1 LVDQAQIERAKAARA
16 HHRHRRAPAKRER
29 ETGDCLEVAVKNS
42 IMNYTIT
49 KSYRFEACH
58 SLPHL
63 PECHQCHRLHGH
75 SYEAIIGVTGPV
87 VGEWVQDYADISA
100 AVKPLI
106 DSLDHRNLNDILPC
120 ATTAENLA
128 LWMWNRLW
136 PRLPLLSR
144 IEIRETPTSNCILT
158 NE

>member
-1 LVDQAQIERAKAARA
+1 MRSMK
-16 HHRHRRAPAKRER
+16 
-29 ETGDCLEVAVKNS
+29 
-42 IMNYTIT
+42 YTIT
-49 KSYRFEACH
+49 KQFKFEAAH

-75 SYEAIIGVTGPV
+75 SYEVIIGVSGPLV
-87 VGEWVQDYADISA
+87 NEWVQDYADISA

-128 LWMWNRLW
+128 AWMWGRLA
-136 PRLPLLSR
+136 PSLPMLSR
-144 IEIRETPTSNCILT
+144 IEVKETPTSNVIVT

>member
-1 LVDQAQIERAKAARA
+1 
-16 HHRHRRAPAKRER
+16 
-29 ETGDCLEVAVKNS
+29 
-42 IMNYTIT
+42 
-49 KSYRFEACH
+49 
-58 SLPHL
+58 
-63 PECHQCHRLHGH
+63 
-75 SYEAIIGVTGPV
+75 
-87 VGEWVQDYADISA
+87 
-100 AVKPLI
+100 
-106 DSLDHRNLNDILPC
+106 LPC